1 MEDHLVRFTRVISH
15 QSAISGYAS
24 HMRAEQG
31 MGRRSVDREVD
42 AKDKR
47 FSRYKGAARARR
59 FGDDT
64 ALRVRPRAAWPLAD
78 LSLVCLGDGSDLGI
92 VRTIGAA
99 SAAPR
104 VIT

>member
-1 MEDHLVRFTRVISH
+1 
-15 QSAISGYAS
+15 
-24 HMRAEQG
+24 MRAEQG

-78 LSLVCLGDGSDLGI
+78 LSVDFVGDDSDLGI
-92 VRTIGAA
+92 VRTSGAA
-99 SAAPR
+99 NDALTTRDSLCWRHTRSPR
-104 VIT
+104 VRSS